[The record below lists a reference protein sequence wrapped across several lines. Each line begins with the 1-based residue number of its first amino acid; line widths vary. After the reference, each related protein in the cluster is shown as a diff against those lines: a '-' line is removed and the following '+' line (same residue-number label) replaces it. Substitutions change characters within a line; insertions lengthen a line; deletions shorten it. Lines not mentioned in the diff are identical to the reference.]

1 MINRA
6 TYEVAY
12 LLPNLPALQTC
23 ILMVFCRID
32 KDRNGRITADEL
44 QQALSNGR
52 TNVSISD
59 KHYFWEIGEDTQGP
73 SWNRDQWNYCKI
85 PKLSS
90 RAYIFQRPFLR
101 CLYSEGNL
109 RFKIEWASLLF
120 GSKFTIFALF
130 HFVFEGNFPSTSPQG
145 LIFGG
150 AM

>member
-59 KHYFWEIGEDTQGP
+59 KHYF
-73 SWNRDQWNYCKI
+73 
-85 PKLSS
+85 
-90 RAYIFQRPFLR
+90 
-101 CLYSEGNL
+101 
-109 RFKIEWASLLF
+109 
-120 GSKFTIFALF
+120 
-130 HFVFEGNFPSTSPQG
+130 
-145 LIFGG
+145 
-150 AM
+150 